1 MVNTILQIH
10 FTEKTVD
17 ILAFLTGREEI
28 EDMKNLLI
36 KKIKKFENRFV
47 KQPMIILPLYSALKF
62 ED

>member
-10 FTEKTVD
+10 FTEKTGD

-36 KKIKKFENRFV
+36 KKIKKFENRFI

>member
-10 FTEKTVD
+10 FTEKIGD

>member
-10 FTEKTVD
+10 FTEKTGD